1 MDLWIWL
8 AFTALLVLL
17 LVIDL
22 GVLNRDAHVISAKEA
37 LKQAGFWVAL
47 ALCFNIGVYFLY
59 SHHVAGLGVYQS
71 PTPSHQIA
79 TAEPTPGATS
89 VQTPA
94 TEPTTQ
100 PTPTA
105 DHSKGSEPDSH
116 AESGDAGHH
125 TRGLLPKNARDAAIM
140 WLTCYGVE
148 MTLSLDNML
157 VIALIMG
164 YFRIPAKFQHR
175 VLFWGIVGAVVLRGS
190 MILLGTALLRE
201 FSWFI
206 YVFGAILLFSAI
218 KMLMMDEDEASVEHN
233 AAVRWTRKMFL
244 VSEKFDGP
252 KFLTR
257 VAVAPD
263 KSIHA
268 IGEGEPTPPAGS
280 IVRRAITPLLLA
292 LIVIDIADAIFAIDS
307 IPAAFGIS
315 LDPFIVFTSNMFA
328 ILGLRA
334 MFFALTAGLD
344 KFKYLK
350 LAMIFVLLFIAIKM
364 LASDFFHL
372 NALTQLG
379 VTAGILFAGV
389 MASLNKLKRPPEGLT
404 RDIADL
410 AEIGLVRAKRITLI
424 GIGLIIVLAGL
435 LMTVPGMPG
444 PGLLIIPIG
453 LAILSAEFAW
463 ARYLHKKYMESAAAA
478 GKLAGDTFV
487 KNPRPWIIPAVVGL
501 TVSAA
506 LAMYFYFQPRA
517 DQEFLHK
524 HKQAIVWGFLIGSLI
539 AQGLWAW
546 ETFAR
551 YNRAVREKGLEQ
563 ANRARP
569 PVWLGIA
576 ALVAIVAGA
585 LAVYRYAP
593 GSSLHATLVCVWAIL
608 GCMLSIFWIVVS
620 KNRPIVRVR
629 DPRLATPAPSHSDP
643 HTPPPSKTPLP
654 PPPPPAG

>member
-1 MDLWIWL
+1 MDLWIWF

-22 GVLNRDAHVISAKEA
+22 GVLNRDAHVISAREA
-37 LKQAGFWVAL
+37 LKQAAFWVAL
-47 ALCFNIGVYFLY
+47 ALCFNLGVYFLY
-59 SHHVAGLGVYQS
+59 DHHVAGLGLYHTPASRHQVGTTEPAPSAADPPATPPQPAASASS
-71 PTPSHQIA
+71 PPA
-79 TAEPTPGATS
+79 TAEASKSDGTAGA
-89 VQTPA
+89 
-94 TEPTTQ
+94 
-100 PTPTA
+100 
-105 DHSKGSEPDSH
+105 DPDTH
-116 AESGDAGHH
+116 AGNH
-125 TRGLLPKNARDAAIM
+125 TRGLLPRNAWDAAIM

-164 YFRIPAKFQHR
+164 YFRIPAKYQHR

-263 KSIHA
+263 KTLHDV
-268 IGEGEPTPPAGS
+268 GERAPTPPAGS

-315 LDPFIVFTSNMFA
+315 LDSFIVFTSNMFA

-372 NALTQLG
+372 SALTQLG
-379 VTAGILFAGV
+379 ITAGILFAGV

-410 AEIGLVRAKRITLI
+410 AEIGLVRAKRVTLI

-463 ARYLHKKYMESAAAA
+463 ARYLNKKYMESAAAA
-478 GKLAGDTFV
+478 GKFAGDTLI
-487 KNPRPWIIPAVVGL
+487 KKPRPWVIPSVVGL
-501 TVSAA
+501 TISAA
-506 LAMYFYFQPRA
+506 LAMYFYFQPRP

-551 YNRAVREKGLEQ
+551 YNRAVREKGLEE

-569 PVWLGIA
+569 SVWLGIG
-576 ALVAIVAGA
+576 ALIAIVAGS

-593 GSSLHATLVCVWAIL
+593 GSTLHATLVCVWAVL

-620 KNRPIVRVR
+620 KNRPIVRMR
-629 DPRLATPAPSHSDP
+629 EDRHPSLPPSHADSIAPPPHPPAP
-643 HTPPPSKTPLP
+643 
-654 PPPPPAG
+654 